1 MMRQYQWEAQFLDL
15 FQSVLILTLLII
27 IQIFVGNF
35 IEPKLIGKSLNLSPI
50 VMLITLSIMGKIWG
64 LSGMF
69 LSIPILV
76 VLLIIF
82 GNFKSGKKIAETLA
96 NLPNINPQKCI
107 TY

>member
-1 MMRQYQWEAQFLDL
+1 MFSLIQFLDL

-82 GNFKSGKKIAETLA
+82 GNFKSGKKIAIFLSEKGQ
-96 NLPNINPQKCI
+96 II
-107 TY
+107 